1 MRYSGFPQACDETMK
16 LLFLPLLFLF
26 LAACATPGPGA
37 PDSHETAPDF
47 GSPGETNYH
56 LLMAEIALQR
66 DRPGLAATEYLRAAR
81 ASDDPE
87 VAARATRVISDF
99 GTLEEGLAAAQR
111 WADLAPGELMPRR
124 FLARFFLQA
133 GEVEQAAAML
143 AMLRTAIEAEHVA
156 RPFLPLVP
164 LAMEARDPRVAR
176 AAVAAVVA
184 DHPADASGAYA
195 HAYLALRAGELALA
209 EAEAHRAL
217 QLDPEWT
224 DAALLYARAL
234 AAAERTDEA
243 LTWLAERPEAGE
255 RIVQLETAA
264 MLMQADRT
272 AEARAVLGDLLAA
285 DPADTDALRLLGFV
299 EYFTGETAAAREIFL
314 ALLASGDYT
323 DDAVFYL
330 GGIAEQAGEIEEAA
344 RLYARVESGEHLVT
358 AQVRLALLMYR
369 MGRPELAIN
378 HLELFARRN
387 PDAVVELGAA
397 RAQLLARLGM
407 AEDALAVYDEILTR
421 FPDDFGSRY
430 ARGLLYVELD
440 RAAEALE
447 DFGHL
452 VAMYPDDPTA
462 LNALGYTLA
471 DMTERYDQA
480 YQLIYRALTL
490 EPDNPAIL
498 DSMGWVLYRQG
509 RPDEALP
516 YIEQSWELYRD
527 AEIAAHL
534 GEVLWSLGRID
545 EAREIWLEAIVEWPG
560 NPILLETMGRL
571 DP

>member
-1 MRYSGFPQACDETMK
+1 MK
-16 LLFLPLLFLF
+16 PLLLPLLLLF

-37 PDSHETAPDF
+37 PDPDGAPPDF
-47 GSPGETNYH
+47 GSPGEASYH

-66 DRPGLAATEYLRAAR
+66 DRPALAATEYLRAAR
-81 ASDDPE
+81 ASEDPE

-111 WADLAPGELMPRR
+111 WADLAPGEMLPQR
-124 FLARFFLQA
+124 FQARFFLQA
-133 GEVEQAAAML
+133 GEVQRAADML
-143 AMLRTAIEAEHVA
+143 ALLRTAIEAEQVA

-164 LAMEARDPRVAR
+164 LAMEARDPGV
-176 AAVAAVVA
+176 AVAALAAVVV
-184 DHPADASGAYA
+184 DHPDDASGAYA
-195 HAYLALRAGELALA
+195 HAYLALRAGQVALA
-209 EAEAHRAL
+209 QSEAQRAL
-217 QLDPEWT
+217 RLDPEWT

-243 LTWLAERPEAGE
+243 LAWLAERPEAGE

-314 ALLASGDYT
+314 ALLASGEYT

-387 PDAVVELGAA
+387 PDAVVELGTA

-407 AEDALAVYDEILTR
+407 FEEALDVYGEILAR
-421 FPDDFGSRY
+421 FPDDFASRY

-490 EPDNPAIL
+490 EPGNPAIL

-509 RPDEALP
+509 RPEEALP
-516 YIEQSWELYRD
+516 YIERSWEIHRD

-560 NPILLETMGRL
+560 SQVLLETMGRL

>member
-1 MRYSGFPQACDETMK
+1 MK
-16 LLFLPLLFLF
+16 LLLLPLLFLF

-37 PDSHETAPDF
+37 PDADERAPDF
-47 GSPGETNYH
+47 GSPGEASYH

-81 ASDDPE
+81 ASDDPA

-111 WADLAPGELMPRR
+111 WADLAPDELLPRR
-124 FLARFFLQA
+124 FQARFFLQA
-133 GEVEQAAAML
+133 GEVQRATDML
-143 AMLRTAIEAEHVA
+143 ALLRSTLEAEHLA

-164 LAMEARDPRVAR
+164 LAMEARDPGVAL
-176 AAVAAVVA
+176 AALAAVVA
-184 DHPADASGAYA
+184 DYPADASGAYA
-195 HAYLALRAGELALA
+195 HAFLALRAGEVALA
-209 EAEAHRAL
+209 ESEAQRAL
-217 QLDPEWT
+217 RLDPEWT

-243 LTWLAERPEAGE
+243 LAWLAERPEAGE
-255 RIVQLETAA
+255 RVIQLETAA

-272 AEARAVLGDLLAA
+272 AEARALLGDLLA
-285 DPADTDALRLLGFV
+285 DQPADTDALRLLGFV
-299 EYFTGETAAAREIFL
+299 EYFSGQTAAAREIFL
-314 ALLASGDYT
+314 ALLASGDYP

-330 GGIAEQAGEIEEAA
+330 GGIAEQAGEIEAAA
-344 RLYARVESGEHLVT
+344 RLYARVEGGEHLVT

-387 PDAVVELGAA
+387 PAAVVELGAA
-397 RAQLLARLGM
+397 RAQLLVRM
-407 AEDALAVYDEILTR
+407 DMTEEALAVYDEILSR
-421 FPDDFGSRY
+421 FPDDFASRY

-440 RAAEALE
+440 RAAAALD

-452 VAMYPDDPTA
+452 VATHPDDPTA

-471 DMTERYDQA
+471 DMTERYDEA
-480 YQLIYRALTL
+480 YQLIYRALAL

-516 YIEQSWELYRD
+516 YIEQSWEMYRD

-545 EAREIWLEAIVEWPG
+545 EARTIWLEAIVEWPG
-560 NPILLETMGRL
+560 NPILLATMGRL